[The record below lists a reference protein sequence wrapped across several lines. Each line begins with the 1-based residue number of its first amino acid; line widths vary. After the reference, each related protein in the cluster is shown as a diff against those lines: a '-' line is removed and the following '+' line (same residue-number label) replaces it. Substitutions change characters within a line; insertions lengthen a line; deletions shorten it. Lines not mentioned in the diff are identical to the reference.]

1 MASAS
6 RQLRWV
12 DYLSDED
19 LAFLRRFVLASGS
32 LKEVAAGYGISYPTV
47 RLRLDRL
54 IAKITVIESNE
65 ITSEFRRARAQHAEG
80 KIDAETLER
89 CWRRIGASRSLPTLA
104 LCLASRCSPFRARV
118 LPEFCWDD
126 LEATDGQRGIGAP
139 PEQGQSFH
147 RLRVERGAEPTVTVL
162 TIDTRNRR
170 SSLRT
175 LGSDPYEGV
184 DAAGYLSCGI
194 TFPMAASISRARLAT
209 RGR

>member
-65 ITSEFRRARAQHAEG
+65 ITSEFERVLRAQHAEG
-80 KIDAETLER
+80 KIDAETLKTLLAAYRSEQEPADA
-89 CWRRIGASRSLPTLA
+89 GA
-104 LCLASRCSPFRARV
+104 
-118 LPEFCWDD
+118 
-126 LEATDGQRGIGAP
+126 
-139 PEQGQSFH
+139 
-147 RLRVERGAEPTVTVL
+147 
-162 TIDTRNRR
+162 
-170 SSLRT
+170 RT
-175 LGSDPYEGV
+175 
-184 DAAGYLSCGI
+184 A
-194 TFPMAASISRARLAT
+194 
-209 RGR
+209 